1 MANLNYQELEIKP
14 YFKIEGLKVEEVRNI
29 FKFRTRMAPF
39 GENFRGNK
47 DYIMCP
53 LCKEEK
59 DNQAHCFK
67 CPAMRKELEISCD
80 VSEVFTDTVSL
91 ETAQTLSKMLEI
103 RNKLLETNKKKE
115 NQMVGK

>member
-1 MANLNYQELEIKP
+1 MANLNYQELEIQP
-14 YFKIEGLKVEEVRNI
+14 YFKTEGLKVEEVRAI

-59 DNQAHCFK
+59 NTQALSFN

-80 VSEVFTDTVSL
+80 ISEVSL
-91 ETAQTLSKMLEI
+91 ETAQTLSKMVEI
-103 RNKLLETNKKKE
+103 RNKILETNKKKE